1 MEYSVMKV
9 LLNKILIFIGIIV
22 SVVLFFVTEEAIALG
37 FLAGIIVM
45 LINWKLLAWQNEK
58 IVKGEKKPSYAYVF
72 YFFRYAII
80 AAVLFLSF
88 KFENINGYGTIAG
101 VIFALIYA
109 FIFALFISKKERG
122 NQDE

>member
-1 MEYSVMKV
+1 MEYSLMKV
-9 LLNKILIFIGIIV
+9 LLNKILIFIGIIAAIILYV
-22 SVVLFFVTEEAIALG
+22 IMDVTVALG

-45 LINWKLLAWQNEK
+45 LINWKMLAWQNEK
-58 IVKGEKKPSYAYVF
+58 IVKGEKKPSYAYIF

-88 KFENINGYGTIAG
+88 LFENIEGLATVAG
-101 VIFALIYA
+101 IIFALIYA